1 MFEETTTMSAITGKI
16 YAITGGNSGIGHATA
31 QALVAGG
38 ASVAI
43 LGRDQERLAATQA
56 ELGEASL
63 AVQGD
68 VTRSDDLRRFSAAI
82 AERFGALDG
91 LFVNAGAALFAP
103 LDALTEEQIHGLLA
117 VNVVGA
123 VSTVQHAL
131 PLLRH
136 GAAIVLNSSMLA
148 DMGVPGASI
157 YAASKAAVASLA
169 RSLSAE
175 LLGRGIRVNTVS
187 PGNIRTPLYD
197 RLGMPR
203 EQRDAAL
210 AAELAQIPL
219 GRFGSAEEIARA
231 VVFLLSPES
240 SYVVGETLVVDGG
253 RSRL

>member
-1 MFEETTTMSAITGKI
+1 MSAIEGKI
-16 YAITGGNSGIGHATA
+16 YAITGGNSGIGRATA
-31 QALVAGG
+31 ETLVAGG
-38 ASVAI
+38 AAVAI
-43 LGRDQERLAATQA
+43 LGRDQARLAATEA
-56 ELGEASL
+56 ELGAAAL

-68 VTRSDDLRRFSAAI
+68 VTRRDDVRRFFELIAAC
-82 AERFGALDG
+82 FGALDG

-103 LDALTEEQIHGLLA
+103 LETLTEAQIHGLLA

-131 PLLRH
+131 PLLRY
-136 GAAIVLNSSMLA
+136 GASVVLNSSMLA
-148 DMGVPGASI
+148 DLGVPGASI

-197 RLGMPR
+197 RLGMPP
-203 EQRDAAL
+203 EQLDAAL
-210 AAELAQIPL
+210 AAELANIPL
-219 GRFGSAEEIARA
+219 GRFGSAEEVART

-240 SYVVGETLVVDGG
+240 GYIVGETLVVDGG